1 MTGWIIAGAVVLLL
15 WLLSRV
21 RLGVG
26 ASRTREGENRVWV
39 RVGPKPITLWPRPK
53 RKPSKPDKEKKA
65 KPPKE
70 KKPKKEKPPRRPLTR
85 EQIISLV
92 RQLVSLALEAAESFR
107 RKLRIDVLELDL
119 VVGEPDP
126 ADAAMHYGQA
136 SAALGALWGP
146 LTSAF
151 QVKDGR
157 ARVDVDFQREH
168 WALWGR
174 FQMTLTVGQLIWLGL
189 RCGVKALHIWRE
201 IRKDTNDAEKG
212 GRKHGKAA
220 SS

>member
-1 MTGWIIAGAVVLLL
+1 MIGWIIAGVLLLLL

-26 ASRTREGENRVWV
+26 ASRTREGENRAWV
-39 RVGPKPITLWPRPK
+39 RVGPKRVTLWPRPEK
-53 RKPSKPDKEKKA
+53 KPGPAKEKKPKA
-65 KPPKE
+65 QKE

-85 EQIISLV
+85 EQIAALV
-92 RQLVSLALEAAESFR
+92 QRLLALALEAGGMFR
-107 RKLRIDVLELDL
+107 RKLCIDVLELDL

-126 ADAAMHYGQA
+126 ADAALHYGKA

-157 ARVDVDFQREH
+157 ARVDVDFQRER
-168 WALWGR
+168 WELWGR
-174 FQMTLTVGQLIWLGL
+174 FQMTLTVGQLTWLGL